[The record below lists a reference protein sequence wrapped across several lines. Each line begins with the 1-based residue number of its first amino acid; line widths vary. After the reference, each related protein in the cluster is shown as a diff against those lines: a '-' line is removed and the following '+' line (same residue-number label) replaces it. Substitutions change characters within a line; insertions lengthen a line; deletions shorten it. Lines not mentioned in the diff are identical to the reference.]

1 MIAAS
6 SLAAFL
12 ATEGIEGSRLEA
24 YDDLTGQTLNEG
36 DTPEGKPTIAFGLTK
51 YKDGQ
56 AVEPGDVLDIQEA
69 WDEMFHYLHQ
79 RSRLH

>member
-24 YDDLTGQTLNEG
+24 YDDLTGHTLNEG
-36 DTPEGKPTIAFGLTK
+36 DTPEGKATIAFGLTK
-51 YKDGQ
+51 YIDTQ
-56 AVEPGDVLDIQEA
+56 AVAPGDVLVI
-69 WDEMFHYLHQ
+69 
-79 RSRLH
+79 